1 MNTRN
6 ITQAVSAI
14 DNLEKNGKRLS
25 DIVNDLNE
33 LKNSLS
39 SLELTV
45 SNAEAANKESQKE
58 LGKLNSAVEQVQDKL
73 ISELRVLIAQGTAEH
88 SSRLKDANEKLIKLE
103 EKIENIHSVVEVS
116 LSEENKTRI
125 LIEELDKKV
134 TSQTNSSN
142 LFLIA
147 ILITLLGFAAVNL
160 GIVEWPIK

>member
-160 GIVEWPIK
+160 GIVEWSIK